1 MANDTKNVTSAKPKA
16 GGAIY
21 SAPLGTTLPK
31 DATAE
36 LDVKFKNLGYL

>member
-21 SAPLGTTLPK
+21 SAPLGTTLPE
-31 DATAE
+31 DA
-36 LDVKFKNLGYL
+36 KSK